1 MIGPTDED
9 PEYFAECQRLT
20 GLLGLE
26 DRIVFTGPANVVD
39 YYRRMHLLVLTSIS
53 EAQPLVILEGHCAGV
68 PVVATNVGACEE
80 LLYGRTPEDRALG
93 ASGIVTAVASPQET
107 ADAISRIATNPRL
120 RAAMVQAGIDRVE
133 HFYREEDL
141 NRTYLEIYDSLARLE
156 QGFNL
161 THPMPADEE
170 R

>member
-1 MIGPTDED
+1 
-9 PEYFAECQRLT
+9 
-20 GLLGLE
+20 
-26 DRIVFTGPANVVD
+26 
-39 YYRRMHLLVLTSIS
+39 VLTSIS

-80 LLYGRTPEDRALG
+80 LLYGRTAEDRGLG

-107 ADAISRIATNPRL
+107 ADAISRVATDPKL
-120 RAAMVQAGIDRVE
+120 RATMVQSGIDRVE
-133 HFYREEDL
+133 RFYREEDL

-161 THPMPADEE
+161 THPMPADGQEG
-170 R
+170 RA